1 MDPRRRIE
9 AALEAA
15 LDGAA
20 ANDGPPRLREAM
32 RHAVLPGGARVR
44 PRLCLAV
51 AGACGE
57 DQPGLVDA
65 VAAAIELLHCAS
77 LVHDDLPCFDDAEQ
91 RRGRPAV
98 HRAFGEPIAVL
109 TGDALIVL
117 AFQTLALGSAH
128 APARLAGLLAI
139 VSAAV
144 GAPHGIVAGQAWESE
159 PEVALMRYERAKTG
173 ALFAAATA
181 AGALASGS
189 EPGPWLA
196 VGARIGEAFQIA
208 DDMLDL
214 AGDAADLGKPVGQDM
229 AHGRPNVALAHGMRA
244 ARRQLESAVQAA
256 LDTVPPC
263 PGREDLLRLLAAESR
278 RFVPAAVWQSAA

>member
-91 RRGRPAV
+91 RRGRPASSSLSCE
-98 HRAFGEPIAVL
+98 AIS
-109 TGDALIVL
+109 T
-117 AFQTLALGSAH
+117 
-128 APARLAGLLAI
+128 PAMGM
-139 VSAAV
+139 AAC
-144 GAPHGIVAGQAWESE
+144 
-159 PEVALMRYERAKTG
+159 RK
-173 ALFAAATA
+173 
-181 AGALASGS
+181 
-189 EPGPWLA
+189 
-196 VGARIGEAFQIA
+196 
-208 DDMLDL
+208 
-214 AGDAADLGKPVGQDM
+214 
-229 AHGRPNVALAHGMRA
+229 
-244 ARRQLESAVQAA
+244 
-256 LDTVPPC
+256 
-263 PGREDLLRLLAAESR
+263 
-278 RFVPAAVWQSAA
+278 